1 MKKTHVALALV
12 ALTFPASCK
21 KQKAPEATAEQE
33 MALELPVSD
42 SVETPVEVAPPEHV
56 QEMVRS
62 LSRTFFELDSADLTA
77 DAKSVLNENAGVLRE
92 HGDVKLEIQGHA
104 DERGTTEYNLAL
116 GQKRAQAVY
125 DFLVNAGIGTSRLA
139 VISYGEESPLTAESS
154 EQAWSE
160 NRRAEFRITWGKG
173 GVEGTVD

>member
-1 MKKTHVALALV
+1 MKTTHVALALV
-12 ALTFPASCK
+12 ALTLSASCK
-21 KQKAPEATAEQE
+21 KQKTPEATA
-33 MALELPVSD
+33 ALEMTAALPMSEA
-42 SVETPVEVAPPEHV
+42 VEAPVEAAPPEHV
-56 QEMVRS
+56 QAMAQS

-77 DAKSVLNENAGVLRE
+77 DAKSVLDENAGALRE

-125 DFLVNAGIGTSRLA
+125 DYLVNAGIGTSRLA
-139 VISYGEESPLTAESS
+139 VISYGEETPLSAESS

-173 GVEGTVD
+173 SVEGTVD